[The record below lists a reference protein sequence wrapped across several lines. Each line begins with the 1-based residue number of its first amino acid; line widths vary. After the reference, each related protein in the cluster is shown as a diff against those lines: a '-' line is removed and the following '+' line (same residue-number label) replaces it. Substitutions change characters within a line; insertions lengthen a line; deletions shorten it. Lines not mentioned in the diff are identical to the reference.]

1 MKKRGNTRAC
11 SIIAMS
17 HRDPDLDLLRAFA
30 CVAEAG
36 GFTRAGERLGRT
48 QAAISQQVRR
58 LEQALGAS
66 LFDRTPHRVRLT
78 PEGETALATAR
89 KILDL
94 HDELRRR
101 LRDGEIAGSVRIGAP
116 EDFATRHLP
125 DVLARFSRA
134 YPNVALE
141 VTCDLTLNLLD
152 RFHGGDFDLVLV
164 KRTPGAPLGGVRVWR
179 QPLVWAVGETE
190 EAIDL
195 DPLPLALRPQPCV
208 LRRRA
213 TEALARTGRAY
224 RFSYVCESLAGL
236 QAAVA
241 AGLGVTVLS
250 REAVGPGLR
259 CVDAPDR
266 LPPLEDVEIT
276 LLAAQ
281 PLSEPARRL
290 ADHIVRSLERSR

>member
-1 MKKRGNTRAC
+1 MT
-11 SIIAMS
+11 

-30 CVAEAG
+30 AVADTG
-36 GFTRAGERLGRT
+36 SFTRAGDRLGRT
-48 QAAISQQVRR
+48 QAAVSQQLRR
-58 LEQALGAS
+58 LEEALGAS
-66 LFDRTPHRVRLT
+66 LFDRSPHRVRLT
-78 PEGETALATAR
+78 PEGEEALATAR

-94 HDELRRR
+94 HDDLRTR
-101 LRDGEIAGSVRIGAP
+101 LRDGAIAGSVRIGAP

-125 DVLARFSRA
+125 AVLARFARA
-134 YPNVALE
+134 YPHVALE

-179 QPLVWAVGETE
+179 QPLVWAIGESE
-190 EAIDL
+190 DALSL

-213 TEALARTGRAY
+213 TEALTRAGRSF

-241 AGLGVTVLS
+241 AGLGVTALS
-250 REAVGPGLR
+250 RDALTPGLR
-259 CVDAPDR
+259 VVDDPER
-266 LPPLEDVEIT
+266 LPALEDVEIT
-276 LLAAQ
+276 LLTAQ
-281 PLSEPARRL
+281 PLSESARRL
-290 ADHIVRSLERSR
+290 ADHVMRSLERGG